1 MSASRRALPR
11 WIEIGAIPLVN
22 VAIAFLIAGLI
33 VASIGVNPLA
43 AVRIL
48 IYGALGYAEAIGYT
62 LYYATNFIF
71 TGLAVA
77 LAFHAGLF
85 NIGGEGQAY
94 IGGLGVGLVMLAFDT
109 MLPAPLLIALAVVAA
124 AAFGAAWAA
133 IPACL
138 QAYRG
143 SHIVITTIMFN
154 FIAAAVMVYLLVN
167 VLIAPGSMTPETREF
182 ATAGQL
188 PFIHD
193 LLTRAGI
200 EMTSSPLNVS
210 IFLAIACCVAV
221 WVFIWHTPWG
231 FELRAMG
238 HNAQAAAYAGIRLR
252 RVTILVMCLSGALAG
267 FVGVNE
273 IIGVHHRI
281 ILNFPAGYGFGG
293 IAVALM
299 GRNHPAGVALASL
312 LFGALY
318 QGGAELSFEI
328 PAITRDMVVV
338 IQGLVILFSGALANM
353 PRPWLAGLLSILARR
368 QRPAAAGEA

>member
-33 VASIGVNPLA
+33 AASIGVNPLS

-48 IYGALGYAEAIGYT
+48 IYGALGYPEAIGYT

-94 IGGLGVGLVMLAFDT
+94 IGGLGAGLVMLAFDT
-109 MLPAPLLIALAVVAA
+109 TLPPVLLIALAIVAA

-133 IPACL
+133 IPAYL

-182 ATAGQL
+182 AAAGQL

-200 EMTSSPLNVS
+200 EMASSPLNVS

-221 WVFIWHTPWG
+221 WAFIWHTPWG

-252 RVTILVMCLSGALAG
+252 RVTMLVMCLSGALAG

-353 PRPWLAGLLSILARR
+353 PSPWLAGLLSILARR
-368 QRPAAAGEA
+368 QRPAPAGEA